1 MIFVCLVIA
10 AADAVSLYREEK
22 AFDEIWRQAYRMPK
36 EAKRNRDEAG
46 GVDLDAL
53 RALNPQCVGYIS
65 IKDTPLSYPVM
76 QTDEEGGMFYLTHA
90 FDRSY
95 HGNGTPFLDMRC
107 DIEKPSDNL
116 IVYGHNTRNTNM
128 FSCLRFYQERE
139 YFEDYQIFAVLFS
152 SLSEQENR
160 DIFQM
165 IERDPE
171 EPEQWEKFLEY
182 LARHSLYDTGVKAE
196 TEDRIL
202 TLSTCYRPID
212 NGRVLVFAKKIEN

>member
-116 IVYGHNTRNTNM
+116 IVYGHNTRNTKM

-139 YFEDYQIFAVLFS
+139 YFEEHPIVRFDHENGGDYQIFAVLFS

-182 LARHSLYDTGVKAE
+182 LALHSLYAVSYTHLESGIPAE
-196 TEDRIL
+196 EL
-202 TLSTCYRPID
+202 LQ
-212 NGRVLVFAKKIEN
+212 

>member
-22 AFDEIWRQAYRMPK
+22 AYDEIWRQAYRMPK

-107 DIEKPSDNL
+107 DTEKPSDNL
-116 IVYGHNTRNTNM
+116 IVYGHNTRNTKM

-139 YFEDYQIFAVLFS
+139 YFEEHPIVRFDHENGGDYQIFAVLFS
-152 SLSEQENR
+152 SLSEQE
-160 DIFQM
+160 
-165 IERDPE
+165 
-171 EPEQWEKFLEY
+171 EKFLEY

-196 TEDRIL
+196 TEDKIL